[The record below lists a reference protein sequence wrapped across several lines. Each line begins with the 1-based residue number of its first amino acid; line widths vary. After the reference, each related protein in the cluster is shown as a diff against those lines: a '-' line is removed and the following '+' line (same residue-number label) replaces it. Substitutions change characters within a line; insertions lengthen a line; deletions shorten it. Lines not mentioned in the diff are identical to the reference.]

1 MKNNKS
7 YLLTTLCRSLDDKH
21 YGKNIHSIL
30 GMLFLG
36 SILDYSLSIKA
47 ILSNIPKVFYIFK
60 DLCFQNIE
68 NLFNIKFPRFSNLPE
83 NQEIINKAKN
93 KITKNNKTLGLE
105 FSLIENPKTKKKIIK
120 T

>member
-1 MKNNKS
+1 
-7 YLLTTLCRSLDDKH
+7 
-21 YGKNIHSIL
+21 
-30 GMLFLG
+30 MLFLG

-105 FSLIENPKTKKKIIK
+105 FSLIENPKT
-120 T
+120 